1 MFSSR
6 TIASS
11 LRALALGASLSAAA
25 SLSATAGAA
34 AQESAEEAPQR
45 ANDLPTR
52 EPRALQ
58 IALDGN
64 YAAAGSS
71 DLDLGGGGALRVGE
85 VFPFAWVSLIP
96 EVGFD
101 VFGFSGV
108 SSATTFGG
116 FAGARLRLGRG
127 LEPGV
132 FAHGG
137 VSGVRWR
144 DDYAAPSADVGL
156 SVDLTYIP
164 KLLLGFQGEYKSTFS
179 TGGKPALS
187 WYTAGVTVG
196 VRI

>member
-1 MFSSR
+1 LFSSLL
-6 TIASS
+6 IARPF
-11 LRALALGASLSAAA
+11 RALALGASVSVTCLSVTA
-25 SLSATAGAA
+25 SVA
-34 AQESAEEAPQR
+34 AQDSTTEQPEA
-45 ANDLPTR
+45 ANDLPTQ

-64 YAAAGSS
+64 YAAGGAS
-71 DLDLGGGGALRVGE
+71 DLDLGGGGALRVGP
-85 VFPFAWVSLIP
+85 VFPFAWVALIP

-101 VFGFSGV
+101 VFGFSGTRG
-108 SSATTFGG
+108 ATTFGG
-116 FAGARLRLGRG
+116 FAGGRLRVGRG

-132 FAHGG
+132 FAHAG

-164 KLLLGFQGEYKSTFS
+164 KLLLGVQGEYKSTFAS
-179 TGGKPALS
+179 GGKPALS

>member
-1 MFSSR
+1 MSV
-6 TIASS
+6 
-11 LRALALGASLSAAA
+11 AA
-25 SLSATAGAA
+25 SVA
-34 AQESAEEAPQR
+34 AQDKATQQPEA
-45 ANDLPTR
+45 ANDLPTK

-64 YAAAGSS
+64 YAAGGAS

-85 VFPFAWVSLIP
+85 VFPFDWLSLTP

-101 VFGFSGV
+101 VFGFSGTRG
-108 SSATTFGG
+108 ATTFGG
-116 FAGARLRLGRG
+116 FAGGRLRVGRG

-132 FAHGG
+132 FAHAG

-144 DDYAAPSADVGL
+144 DDYAAPSVDVGL

-164 KLLLGFQGEYKSTFS
+164 RLLLGFQGEYKSTFAIS
-179 TGGKPALS
+179 GKPALS
-187 WYTAGVTVG
+187 WYTAGITVG